1 MSTNVGFYVKWFC
14 WINGFVEISFT
25 SFNSSWFPITMES
38 TCFDVQHLKL
48 CAHLCW
54 FGWWASILCY
64 STWGWITFT
73 VWGYHFLFI
82 RGSIWEFKSHVIRF
96 LPLLLSFGEKS
107 GWIRYLHSCCI
118 LVAWIIWCSDIF
130 ILCKCMWQICNVLQI
145 YDWTLCSI
153 FFKYVNMRTECLWH
167 FYFIYRHSL
176 WY

>member
-1 MSTNVGFYVKWFC
+1 MNLLNQW
-14 WINGFVEISFT
+14 FVEISIT

-38 TCFDVQHLKL
+38 TCFDVQHLKS

-54 FGWWASILCY
+54 FGWWASILSY

-73 VWGYHFLFI
+73 VWGYHFLYI
-82 RGSIWEFKSHVIRF
+82 RRSIWEFKSHVTRF

-130 ILCKCMWQICNVLQI
+130 ILCKCMWQICNMLQI
-145 YDWTLCSI
+145 YDW
-153 FFKYVNMRTECLWH
+153 
-167 FYFIYRHSL
+167 
-176 WY
+176 